1 MRKKKDSVNVSM
13 RLDRE
18 TWDRLRNYAEE
29 RGSHILSPLNVY
41 CKSSLDCIRSQMM
54 LHGSHYFENLSIFFS
69 GFIK

>member
-29 RGSHILSPLNVY
+29 RGSHILSLLNVY
-41 CKSSLDCIRSQMM
+41 CRSSLIRIRIQMM
-54 LHGSHYFENLSIFFS
+54 QHGSHYFENLSIFLSHFM
-69 GFIK
+69 K